1 MATGLWV
8 AGQETTSSTLA
19 WLILYM
25 MEHQDIQKKAHDEL
39 DKHIGSDRLV
49 TLDDKTN
56 LNYINAIV
64 AEILRFSN
72 LSSVNVFHRLTKEVQ
87 IHGYTFPENT
97 TITYQIPFVLHD
109 SRYFDEPEKF
119 KPERFLDKNGKFFW
133 PQELM
138 TFGIGKRACL
148 GEGLAKL
155 ELYLFAANILNQYKL
170 NHPKDKKADLTRI
183 IDLVTAP
190 IPYKTFVES
199 RF

>member
-1 MATGLWV
+1 MKNQETMRKLFLRHQYKLKKDGIKDDKFSDNQLVAMATGLWV

-25 MEHQDIQKKAHDEL
+25 MEYQDIQKKAHDEL

-87 IHGYTFPENT
+87 IHG
-97 TITYQIPFVLHD
+97 
-109 SRYFDEPEKF
+109 
-119 KPERFLDKNGKFFW
+119 
-133 PQELM
+133 
-138 TFGIGKRACL
+138 
-148 GEGLAKL
+148 
-155 ELYLFAANILNQYKL
+155 
-170 NHPKDKKADLTRI
+170 
-183 IDLVTAP
+183 
-190 IPYKTFVES
+190 
-199 RF
+199 